1 MKESYEVPSV
11 RFSHGSGSVSENEMP
26 HGWRT
31 SLRASQKVPW
41 YQRNQRTRAARKTK
55 GGTNL
60 GRESFWVTD
69 SRLREG

>member
-31 SLRASQKVPW
+31 SLRQVRKFHG
-41 YQRNQRTRAARKTK
+41 TRETSEQGRREKLK
-55 GGTNL
+55 GG
-60 GRESFWVTD
+60 RI
-69 SRLREG
+69 